1 MESLIEEKLEQIYP
15 NDCIFNVN
23 YVGAD
28 KEKIYNIYVI
38 LNVGPRYD
46 FEFRYKFDDYF
57 TLDYNID
64 RLRKIIDLKIL
75 KLFTRY

>member
-1 MESLIEEKLEQIYP
+1 MENLLEEKLEQLYT
-15 NDCIFNVN
+15 NDVIFNIN
-23 YVGAD
+23 YVGEN

-46 FEFRYKFDDYF
+46 FEFQYKFDDYF
-57 TLDYNID
+57 TLDYNIQ

-75 KLFTRY
+75 KLFSRF

>member
-1 MESLIEEKLEQIYP
+1 MEDLLEEKLESIYT
-15 NDCIFNVN
+15 NDVIFSVS
-23 YVGAD
+23 YVGEY
-28 KEKIYNIYVI
+28 KEKVYNIYVL

-57 TLDYNID
+57 TFDYNIQ

-75 KLFTRY
+75 KLFSRF

>member
-1 MESLIEEKLEQIYP
+1 MESLIEEKLEQIYT